1 MVLQVIEKS
10 GSVGLSEKEIKKE
23 TKLKLTDVKKF
34 LIKLKVRG
42 LIYKN
47 YTERKWR
54 LIMYKTKDEIDYNE
68 KMRWCAS

>member
-10 GSVGLSEKEIKKE
+10 GSVGLSEKEIKEE